1 MLVLNLF
8 IIKTRMVKLQSN
20 KVQKLIERPYLLT
33 KNVHIFK
40 GSKIPVPLRVTILVV
55 HYSLVYWVQN

>member
-40 GSKIPVPLRVTILVV
+40 GSKLPVPTCSIFFGLHVLG
-55 HYSLVYWVQN
+55 SKLN